1 MQCRKYDPIRADK
14 LVRNDWYRMRRYL
27 EIALSL
33 RDAELAE
40 GGPAFAEDGGVVSTF
55 LTIHTHVSREILL
68 SLYGIVNQILL
79 NPCHEE
85 KG

>member
-55 LTIHTHVSREILL
+55 LTILTQCCARFRFSIYMEL
-68 SLYGIVNQILL
+68 
-79 NPCHEE
+79 
-85 KG
+85 

>member
-1 MQCRKYDPIRADK
+1 
-14 LVRNDWYRMRRYL
+14 MRRYL

-55 LTIHTHVSREILL
+55 LTILTLL
-68 SLYGIVNQILL
+68 YIYGIVNQILL
-79 NPCHEE
+79 NPCNEE